1 VGLTSVAGLG
11 RRVERGEPLALV
23 HARDE
28 AGAGAAALAVRAA
41 FTLGDAPEQRRDL
54 IRARIG

>member
-28 AGAGAAALAVRAA
+28 ACAGAAALAVRAA